1 MIHVEGHDVKC
12 GKANGP
18 TLIEEAGNAVIA
30 VIETLAHEAPEGISR
45 EDITLFVLRH
55 LGHQIGHFQAH
66 GVDDITACEEMSK
79 ENESRDDFLNRLFGD
94 LLDKEE

>member
-1 MIHVEGHDVKC
+1 MIHVEGHAVKC
-12 GKANGP
+12 GMSNGLN
-18 TLIEEAGNAVIA
+18 LIEEAGNAVIA

-45 EDITLFVLRH
+45 EDITLYVLKQ
-55 LGHQIGHFQAH
+55 LGRQVGHFQAH
-66 GVDDITACEEMSK
+66 GVDAITACEEMPE

>member
-30 VIETLAHEAPEGISR
+30 VIEALVKETPEEISR
-45 EDITLFVLRH
+45 EDITLLVLRQ
-55 LGHQIGHFQAH
+55 LGRQVGHFQAH
-66 GVDDITACEEMSK
+66 GVDEITVCEEMPK
-79 ENESRDDFLNRLFGD
+79 GNENRDDFLNRLFGD

>member
-12 GKANGP
+12 GMPNGLN
-18 TLIEEAGNAVIA
+18 LIEEAGNAVIA

-45 EDITLFVLRH
+45 EDITLYVLGQ
-55 LGHQIGHFQAH
+55 LGRQIGHFQAH
-66 GVDDITACEEMSK
+66 GVDEITACEELSK

>member
-12 GKANGP
+12 GKANGL

-30 VIETLAHEAPEGISR
+30 VIETLVKETPEEISR
-45 EDITLFVLRH
+45 EDITLFVLRQ
-55 LGHQIGHFQAH
+55 LGRQVGHFQAH
-66 GVDDITACEEMSK
+66 GGDVITVCEEMPK
-79 ENESRDDFLNRLFGD
+79 RNEDRDDFLNRLFGD

>member
-1 MIHVEGHDVKC
+1 MIHVEGRDVKC

-45 EDITLFVLRH
+45 EDITLFVLRR
-55 LGHQIGHFQAH
+55 LGRQIGHFQAH
-66 GVDDITACEEMSK
+66 GVDVITACEEMPK
-79 ENESRDDFLNRLFGD
+79 GNEDRDDFLNRLFGD
-94 LLDKEE
+94 LLDKEK

>member
-12 GKANGP
+12 GMSNGLN
-18 TLIEEAGNAVIA
+18 LIEEAGNAVIA

-45 EDITLFVLRH
+45 EDITLYVLTQ
-55 LGHQIGHFQAH
+55 LGRQIGHFQTH
-66 GVDDITACEEMSK
+66 GVDVIEAGKIFSK

-94 LLDKEE
+94 LLEKEE